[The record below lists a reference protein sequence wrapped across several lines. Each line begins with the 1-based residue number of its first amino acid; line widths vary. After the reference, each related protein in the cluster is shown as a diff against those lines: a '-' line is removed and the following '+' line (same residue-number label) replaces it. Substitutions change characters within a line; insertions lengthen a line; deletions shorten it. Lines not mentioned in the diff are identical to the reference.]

1 MKLETLKHIKSQLAS
16 LYKLVYAVA
25 KYRSNIPGYMV
36 VAILIQN
43 AQFKSVDCVNFD
55 LEKEVDEIHA
65 IQKILHLFVQYP
77 AHPNDN
83 DSFYE
88 FVYKEYT
95 AIVEGN
101 EMAEL
106 IENEDDS
113 YEVAL
118 A

>member
-1 MKLETLKHIKSQLAS
+1 MTLETLKHIKSQLAS
-16 LYKLVYAVA
+16 LYKLVYAIA
-25 KYRSNIPGYMV
+25 RHRSNIPGYMI

-65 IQKILHLFVQYP
+65 IQKILHLFVQY
-77 AHPNDN
+77 DN

-101 EMAEL
+101 EMAEE
-106 IENEDDS
+106 IKKEDENDLYRVD
-113 YEVAL
+113 L

>member
-1 MKLETLKHIKSQLAS
+1 MTLETLKHIKSQLAS
-16 LYKLVYAVA
+16 LYKLVYAIA
-25 KYRSNIPGYMV
+25 RHRSNIPGYMI

-65 IQKILHLFVQYP
+65 IQQILHLFVQY
-77 AHPNDN
+77 DD

-95 AIVEGN
+95 AIIEGN
-101 EMAEL
+101 EMAEE
-106 IENEDDS
+106 IEKEDENDLHDVDHS
-113 YEVAL
+113 QL
-118 A
+118 